1 MYTLYTCIQSKFS
14 PSTMEQTLSR
24 VLRMYMYRV
33 LPEESRATRRQLT
46 TDAFEVRDMIVC
58 VYYTTDIILYV

>member
-1 MYTLYTCIQSKFS
+1 
-14 PSTMEQTLSR
+14 MEQTLSR

-58 VYYTTDIILYV
+58 VYYTTDIYDIILYV